1 MHELSIAQDL
11 ITTVLGVAEQND
23 AKQVTRAIVE
33 IGALSG
39 VEPDA
44 LTLAWEVVRQG
55 TIAKDSPLEIEH
67 KPLVARCPR
76 CNWQGGGRKGS
87 AVCSRSSRRQQ
98 AARLD
103 LIASH
108 AQFADLPALP

>member
-44 LTLAWEVVRQG
+44 LTLAWEVVRQD

-76 CNWQGGGRKGS
+76 CNWQGEVEK
-87 AVCSRSSRRQQ
+87 
-98 AARLD
+98 
-103 LIASH
+103 
-108 AQFADLPALP
+108 DLPICKSCEFVSLEVITGREMRLVSIDID